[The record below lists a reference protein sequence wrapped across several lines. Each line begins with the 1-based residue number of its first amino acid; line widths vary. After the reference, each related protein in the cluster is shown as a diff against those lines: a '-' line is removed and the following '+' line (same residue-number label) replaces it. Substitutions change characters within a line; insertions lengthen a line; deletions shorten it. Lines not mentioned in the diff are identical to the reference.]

1 LVSARGWALIRALA
15 LVLVVV
21 FLSPISP
28 LVLVCVPLAILLV
41 AYRAK
46 RFGAL
51 FPAAVLLGFVFSVAP
66 TRPEPLW
73 FAERAWALL
82 LAGGFVLAGLW
93 IDRRCVMARSVT
105 AVAIAGVVVVAT
117 GVLKPVLLAELDWHF
132 TANIGAAAQTAR
144 AWMETGGP
152 GLVELA
158 TAVQTIV
165 GVQIMLYPALLSLAS
180 LAALGVAWYVV
191 NRLGGEREA
200 LAPLRDFRFSDQ
212 LVWLLVGGLVLFLL
226 PTGELA
232 DRLGENAVAFM
243 GGLYALRGVAIM
255 VWVVT
260 AAVTSAWGAALW
272 SVAAVLL
279 YPVVL
284 GVALVMGLSDTWLD
298 LRARLQTSRDG
309 T

>member
-1 LVSARGWALIRALA
+1 MSARGWALIRALA

-28 LVLVCVPLAILLV
+28 MVLVCVPLAILLV
-41 AYRAK
+41 ADRTQ

-51 FPAAVLLGFVFSVAP
+51 LLAAVLLGFVFSIAP
-66 TRPEPLW
+66 PQPEPLW

-93 IDRRCVMARSVT
+93 MDRRRVIARSVA
-105 AVAIAGVVVVAT
+105 AVAIAAVVVVAT
-117 GVLKPVLLAELDWHF
+117 GLLRPVLLAELDWHF

-158 TAVQTIV
+158 TAVQTVV
-165 GVQIMLYPALLSLAS
+165 GVQIMLYPALLGLAS
-180 LAALGVAWYVV
+180 LAALGIAWYVV
-191 NRLGGEREA
+191 NRLEGEREA
-200 LAPLRDFRFSDQ
+200 LAPLRDFRFSDH

-226 PTGELA
+226 PAGELA
-232 DRLGENAVAFM
+232 DRVGENAMAFM
-243 GGLYALRGVAIM
+243 GGLYALRGMAIM

-260 AAVTSAWGAALW
+260 AAVTTAWGAALW
-272 SVAAVLL
+272 SIAAILL
-279 YPVVL
+279 YPVAL

-298 LRARLQTSRDG
+298 LRARLQASRDG
-309 T
+309 G